1 MIPTTGLGA
10 GASFSSAGFSSV
22 DSVAGVGCCAVS
34 TPGIAITQ
42 RLREYCVFFN
52 SAKASDPF
60 LETNITL
67 VNLLCPTC

>member
-34 TPGIAITQ
+34 TPGIATTP
-42 RLREYCVFFN
+42 RLRRMVVYN
-52 SAKASDPF
+52 STMF
-60 LETNITL
+60 LSYARLQIRDSY
-67 VNLLCPTC
+67 